1 MLALIL
7 MSLLQGNESKV
18 DVENTKVL
26 VFDAAK
32 GMTFRILNDGKVEL
46 TLKEDDPT
54 TGKKSTKT
62 FAASSADEFR
72 QKHADLVRKYD
83 LDRHLGGIPKGT
95 VTEDDFEKWWEKL
108 KKGMPGLGP
117 VPGLDQPLDEELRKF
132 MEEQGELLGRLRRPM
147 KGPAQETP
155 PSQAPAAPGGREL
168 GLRVETVSDTLRDQ
182 LSLKENEGVLVAEVK
197 AGSVAEKSGVK
208 EHDIFLKIG
217 GKAITDRFQFRA
229 EVLGAMGKPEFEVEI
244 LRAGKRETVKVKTG
258 ARKDE

>member
-7 MSLLQGNESKV
+7 MSLVQANDPKV

-26 VFDAAK
+26 VFDSAK
-32 GMTFRILNDGKVEL
+32 GMTFRVLNDGKVEL
-46 TLKEDDPT
+46 TLKEEDKE

-62 FAASSADEFR
+62 YAAASADEFR
-72 QKHADLVRKYD
+72 QKHSDLVRKYD
-83 LDRHLGGIPKGT
+83 LDRHLGGKPKGNT
-95 VTEDDFEKWWEKL
+95 SEDEFEKWWEKL

-117 VPGLDQPLDEELRKF
+117 IPGLDQPLDEELQKF
-132 MEEQGELLGRLRRPM
+132 MEEQSELLGRLHRPM
-147 KGPAQETP
+147 KGPPQETP
-155 PSQAPAAPGGREL
+155 PRQAPLAPGGREL
-168 GLRVETVSDTLRDQ
+168 GLRVETVSETLRDQ

-197 AGSVAEKSGVK
+197 TGSVAEKSGLK

-217 GKAITDRFQFRA
+217 GKPITDRFQFRT

-244 LRAGKRETVKVKTG
+244 LRAGKRETVKIKTG